1 MEGSVTPSR
10 LVSLVF
16 LGSVAFAPLPAVAQS
31 FTWLSGSGA
40 FSETTRDRFYSQDQG
55 SRMIPYAWLKA
66 LKRPDGQPFLTDS
79 LARYGY
85 LANPNRTD
93 GLPVGFTTLEAT
105 GPAMVGMTC
114 SACHTRQIEV
124 AGKPYRIDGGPA
136 IADFQSLIVDLDAAV
151 AATLDDSAKFA
162 AFATDVQ
169 AIDPSTDPSRLADLV
184 KGWRASLHAIVSASI
199 SGVDNHAAWGFG
211 RLDAISMI
219 FNRVTGLDIGAPDR
233 IVPGNMQAAEAPT
246 RYPFLWNAATEDK
259 TQWPG
264 FAPNGPLGPALARN
278 VGEVFGV
285 FARFDPQSPYFAV
298 QGYNPSSVNF
308 DGMHWLEDAAASIP
322 APKFPEP
329 TDKTKSDHGAAIFA
343 DHCVSCHGSAPG
355 NRFVQRKT
363 PVQDVCTD
371 GAENLLLARR
381 VVSAGVLKGAPTVDI
396 PSRPLDDQA
405 KVIDVLKVAVVG
417 AILQHY
423 THFAIDN
430 LLGETSNIDLD
441 SAAKDPLAHASMQLA
456 LRQAASLARHAPISP
471 DLLVTQ
477 SLALNHLPSDLSD
490 LTSAYSASR
499 GNVATA
505 LDCARPDSA
514 PAPYEARYLGGVWAV
529 APYLHDGSVPTLWDL
544 LSPPAQR
551 PASFRIGPNYDL
563 TKVGLDSA
571 QADDRSSLMSTTD
584 CSVLNSGRSRCG
596 HVYGVDL
603 SDDDKWALIEYLKVL
618 GQ

>member
-1 MEGSVTPSR
+1 MSSR
-10 LVSLVF
+10 VGAVILL
-16 LGSVAFAPLPAVAQS
+16 LGVVFAPLPAAAQS
-31 FTWLSGSGA
+31 FTWLSGSGG
-40 FSETTRDRFYSQDQG
+40 FSEANRDRFYSQDQG

-66 LKRPDGQPFLTDS
+66 LKRLDGQPFLGDS

-85 LANPNRTD
+85 LANPKRTD
-93 GLPVGFTTLEAT
+93 GLPVGFTTLDAT

-136 IADFQSLIVDLDAAV
+136 LADFQSLIVDLDAAM
-151 AATLDDSAKFA
+151 AATADDTAKFA
-162 AFATDVQ
+162 AFAAEVQ
-169 AIDPSTDPSRLADLV
+169 AIDPSTDPTRLPDLV
-184 KGWRASLHAIVSASI
+184 KDWRASLHAIVSASI
-199 SGVDNHAAWGFG
+199 SGVANHAAWGFG

-219 FNRVTGLDIGAPDR
+219 FNRVTGLDIGSPDR
-233 IVPGNMQAAEAPT
+233 IVPGNMQAADAPT
-246 RYPFLWNAATEDK
+246 RYPFLWNATTEDK

-285 FARFDPQSPYFAV
+285 FARFDPQSKFFAV
-298 QGYNPSSVNF
+298 QPYNPSSVNF
-308 DGMHWLEDAAASIP
+308 DGMHWLEDTVASIP
-322 APKFPEP
+322 APKWPGT
-329 TDKTKSDHGAAIFA
+329 TDKTKSDRGATIFA
-343 DHCVSCHGSAPG
+343 DRCASCHGSAPG
-355 NRFVQRKT
+355 NLIVQRPT

-381 VVSAGVLKGAPTVDI
+381 VVSAGVLKGALTVDI
-396 PSRPLDDQA
+396 PPNFLDDQA

-423 THFAIDN
+423 THFAIDG
-430 LLGETSNIDLD
+430 LLGQTADLD
-441 SAAKDPLAHASMQLA
+441 LESAAKDPLSHASTQMA
-456 LRQAASLARHAPISP
+456 LQQAARLAPVSP

-477 SLALNHLPSDLSD
+477 SLALSRLPTELRDLAS
-490 LTSAYSASR
+490 TYSAARS
-499 GNVATA
+499 ATTA
-505 LDCARPDSA
+505 PNCVRPDNA

-551 PASFRIGPNYDL
+551 PPSFRIGPNYDL
-563 TKVGLDSA
+563 TKVGLDNT
-571 QADDRSSLMSTTD
+571 QPDGFSSLMSTTD
-584 CSVLNSGRSRCG
+584 CSEINSGRSRCG

>member
-1 MEGSVTPSR
+1 MSSR
-10 LVSLVF
+10 LVGVVCLAA
-16 LGSVAFAPLPAVAQS
+16 LMLAPLSATPQS
-31 FTWLSGSGA
+31 FTWLSGSGG
-40 FSETTRDRFYSQDQG
+40 FSEASRDRFYSQDQG

-66 LKRPDGQPFLTDS
+66 LKRSDGQPFLADS

-85 LANPNRTD
+85 LANPKRSD

-114 SACHTRQIEV
+114 AACHVRQIEV
-124 AGKPYRIDGGPA
+124 AGKSYRIDGGPA

-151 AATLDDSAKFA
+151 AATADDPAKFA
-162 AFATDVQ
+162 AFAAEVR
-169 AIDPSTDPSRLADLV
+169 AIDPSTDPSRLAGLV
-184 KGWRASLHAIVSASI
+184 ADWRASLHAIVSASI
-199 SGVDNHAAWGFG
+199 SGVANHAAWGFG

-233 IVPGNMQAAEAPT
+233 IVPGNMQAAGAPT

-285 FARFDPQSPYFAV
+285 FARFDPQSRYFAV
-298 QGYNPSSVNF
+298 QAYNPSSVNF

-322 APKFPEP
+322 APKWPGP
-329 TDKTKSDHGAAIFA
+329 INQPKLDRGAAIFA
-343 DHCVSCHGSAPG
+343 DRCASCHGSKPG
-355 NRFVQRKT
+355 NPIVQRKT

-396 PSRPLDDQA
+396 PPRLLDDQA

-423 THFAIDN
+423 THFAIDG
-430 LLGETSNIDLD
+430 LLGESAHLDLD
-441 SAAKDPLAHASMQLA
+441 SAAKDPLSPASTQLA
-456 LRQAASLARHAPISP
+456 LRQAARLAPVSP
-471 DLLVTQ
+471 DLVQTQ
-477 SLALNHLPSDLSD
+477 MLAVSHLPTELQDLA
-490 LTSAYSASR
+490 SAYSASR
-499 GNVATA
+499 AGVATA
-505 LDCARPDSA
+505 PDCVRPDNA

-529 APYLHDGSVPTLWDL
+529 APYLHDGAVPTLWDL

-551 PASFRIGPNYDL
+551 PASFRIGANYDL
-563 TKVGLDSA
+563 AKVGLDSA
-571 QADDRSSLMSTTD
+571 QPDGLSSMMSTTD
-584 CSVLNSGRSRCG
+584 CSDINSGRSRCG

-603 SDDDKWALIEYLKVL
+603 SDDDKWSLIEYLKAY

>member
-1 MEGSVTPSR
+1 MSSR
-10 LVSLVF
+10 LVGVVCLAA
-16 LGSVAFAPLPAVAQS
+16 LMLAPLSATPQS
-31 FTWLSGSGA
+31 FTWLSGSGG
-40 FSETTRDRFYSQDQG
+40 FSEASRDRFYSQDQG

-66 LKRPDGQPFLTDS
+66 LKRSDGQPFLADS

-85 LANPNRTD
+85 LANPKRSD

-114 SACHTRQIEV
+114 AACHVRQIEV

-151 AATLDDSAKFA
+151 AATADDATKFA
-162 AFATDVQ
+162 AFAADVQ
-169 AIDPSTDPSRLADLV
+169 AIDPSTDPSRLPGQV
-184 KGWRASLHAIVSASI
+184 KDWRASLHAIVSASI
-199 SGVDNHAAWGFG
+199 SGVANHAAWGFG

-264 FAPNGPLGPALARN
+264 FAPNGALGPALARN

-285 FARFDPQSPYFAV
+285 FARFDPQSKYFAV
-298 QGYNPSSVNF
+298 QPYNPSSVNF
-308 DGMHWLEDAAASIP
+308 DGMHWLEDTIASIP
-322 APKFPEP
+322 APKWPGP
-329 TDKTKSDHGAAIFA
+329 ADKTKSDRGAEIFA
-343 DHCVSCHGSAPG
+343 HQCVSCHGNGPG
-355 NRFVQRKT
+355 NRIVQRPT
-363 PVQDVCTD
+363 PVLDVCTD

-381 VVSAGVLKGAPTVDI
+381 VVSAGVLKGALTVDI
-396 PSRPLDDQA
+396 PPNFLDDQA

-423 THFAIDN
+423 THFAIDG
-430 LLGETSNIDLD
+430 LLGETANVDLD
-441 SAAKDPLAHASMQLA
+441 SAANDPFSHASTQLA
-456 LRQAASLARHAPISP
+456 LRQAARLAPLSP
-471 DLLVTQ
+471 DLVQTQ
-477 SLALNHLPSDLSD
+477 LLALSHLPTDLRD
-490 LTSAYSASR
+490 LASTYSAPRS
-499 GNVATA
+499 GVAA
-505 LDCARPDSA
+505 PDCVRPGSA

-529 APYLHDGSVPTLWDL
+529 APYLHDGAVPTLWDL

-563 TKVGLDSA
+563 TKVGLDSV
-571 QADDRSSLMSTTD
+571 QADGRSSLLSTTD
-584 CSVLNSGRSRCG
+584 CSEINSGRSRCG

-603 SDDDKWALIEYLKVL
+603 SDDDKWALIEYLKIL